1 VPGCISTG
9 KTLTEMRRMMR
20 EEVES
25 HLQWLAADGD
35 SMPVSKTGSVEFTED
50 DLSIKIM
57 NKIS

>member
-1 VPGCISTG
+1 
-9 KTLTEMRRMMR
+9 MMR

>member
-9 KTLTEMRRMMR
+9 KTLAEMRRMMR